1 MKKRVLVLFI
11 IGLIT
16 ITSCDSNQMTN
27 EEDFINYV
35 ESSKNE
41 VSTKPQDETIAEK
54 DILDPSKEPEEEST
68 ENENTEPE
76 PSIEPNKQTP
86 VLNKVEASGLDTSKK
101 SWYFNRNTTKSV
113 PTAQTAIDLSKYNAF
128 YVKPN
133 ATKEIFLTFDE
144 GYENGYTA
152 SILDTLKEQ
161 NVKACFFV
169 TGDYIKS
176 SPDLVKR
183 MVNEGHV
190 VGNHSYT
197 HPSFATLSNDE
208 IIAELDKTNNAFKE
222 LTGRDIDPFFRP
234 PMGEYSEE
242 SLAIT
247 NNSGYTTVFWS
258 LAYKDWLVDDQ
269 PTNAYAKEQFVNYVH
284 DGAIVLLHAVSSA
297 NTNSLSDSITQLKS
311 EGYSFVSLYELY
323 N

>member
-1 MKKRVLVLFI
+1 MKKKILISLILGLVA
-11 IGLIT
+11 
-16 ITSCDSNQMTN
+16 ITSCDSAQMQTQQSTI
-27 EEDFINYV
+27 DYV
-35 ESSKNE
+35 ESSKEE
-41 VSTKPQDETIAEK
+41 VTNIPQDEKTQT
-54 DILDPSKEPEEEST
+54 T
-68 ENENTEPE
+68 ENIETVEDKEVEHTETPKPTDEVLETPTPTPPALNTV
-76 PSIEPNKQTP
+76 STD
-86 VLNKVEASGLDTSKK
+86 GLDTSKK
-101 SWYFNRNTTKSV
+101 SWYFNRNTTKTV
-113 PTAQTAIDLSKYNAF
+113 PTAQKDIDLSKYNAF

-133 ATKEIFLTFDE
+133 ATKQIFLTFDE

-152 SILDTLKEQ
+152 SILDTLKKH

-183 MVNEGHV
+183 MVDEGHV

-197 HPSFATLSNDE
+197 HPSFATLSDDK

-234 PMGEYSEE
+234 PMGEYSEK

-247 NNSGYTTVFWS
+247 NNAGYTTVFWS
-258 LAYKDWLVDDQ
+258 LAYKDWLVDEQ
-269 PTNAYAKEQFVNYVH
+269 PTDEYAKSQFVNYVH